1 MCGKLFCSQG
11 QPDPNYGRM
20 VSLGVCKAAFFD
32 DPTKDFGQVEAG
44 TRCGEGKVGAGE
56 PRPRHAPELTRVCV
70 CVCEKVCSQNECVE
84 LQTAYRNTNCSH
96 KCSGHA
102 VSPEKPEPEPKRS
115 TGANGCVFAQVCNH
129 KNQCQCEPGWAPPDC
144 TSKHGSVDRLTSK
157 T

>member
-20 VSLGVCKAAFFD
+20 VSFGVCKATFFD

-70 CVCEKVCSQNECVE
+70 CEGVQPERVCGAADGLQEHQLLPQVFRPRGESRKTRTQTVPRCQRLRVCSGV
-84 LQTAYRNTNCSH
+84 
-96 KCSGHA
+96 
-102 VSPEKPEPEPKRS
+102 
-115 TGANGCVFAQVCNH
+115 
-129 KNQCQCEPGWAPPDC
+129 
-144 TSKHGSVDRLTSK
+144 
-157 T
+157 